1 MSYNS
6 DIEDDELGPREL
18 LAILWAHKILITL
31 FTGLSIFLAGHH
43 ALTTE
48 KKFTAKAIFQIEQ
61 TDNSSGFSLPKELG
75 GLASLA
81 GITDLGDM
89 SSAEIL
95 LERATGREFI
105 IKMQRKFSLDQDLY
119 FNSYIAGSEYKDPF
133 WKATIKKII
142 GWQKTELEE
151 KAIIEFNVLK
161 GFRENVLFELTEGG
175 AFVISVTHPNPQK
188 ASFYAN
194 NVMEEIRQMVES
206 DSKTAQDLRLTYLSE
221 TLADA
226 LQEMEDAQK
235 NLKNYALENS
245 ALAQENF
252 ISDSLKLDQIR
263 MEKRKVQEIADLLS
277 VIESLIK
284 SANLD
289 SKSYEALRS
298 SNPLVDD
305 INFRRILGMSETIS
319 AWSWPNI
326 ETIDAVSATLRD
338 RSKRL
343 DVEITNIEENA
354 QIYATSA
361 EDLAKYTRD
370 AKIAEATYTVLI
382 EQVKSQSL
390 AAGFQPNTFKVF
402 EYATPPLGPS
412 SPNRKLILAFGAA
425 FGIFIGCAI
434 SLMNGVRRGVY
445 YTRSALLADAKTNLS
460 LKSKS
465 IRRLSR
471 RSIPDII
478 SLLSKRRIVELD
490 EAALQLAYKKIIYV
504 MNYGGQP
511 SSSNA
516 TRLLAV
522 NSAQSG
528 RSIVLCDTTG
538 QAEKEIKDKPAHDSS
553 DLPIKSI
560 GENISVMTGA
570 DGASFFT
577 SKNFNTT
584 IKELTSRFDQVFL
597 CSSNK
602 NTHIG
607 LMALSEF
614 EPGLVLISGLRRTK
628 KLDITNNKSRLP
640 IDILFHD

>member
-1 MSYNS
+1 MSNNS
-6 DIEDDELGPREL
+6 NIEDDELGPREL
-18 LAILWAHKILITL
+18 LAVLWSHKILITL
-31 FTGLSIFLAGHH
+31 FAGLSIFLAGYY

-48 KKFTAKAIFQIEQ
+48 RKFTAKAIFQIEQ
-61 TDNSSGFSLPKELG
+61 TDNSSSFNLTKELG
-75 GLASLA
+75 SLASLA
-81 GITDLGDM
+81 GFSDLGEF
-89 SSAEIL
+89 SSSEIL
-95 LERATGREFI
+95 LERAVGREFI
-105 IKMQRKFSLDQDLY
+105 ISMQRKFSLDQDLY
-119 FNSYIAGSEYKDPF
+119 FNSYIAGLEYKDPF

-142 GWQKTELEE
+142 GWQKTELEK

-175 AFVISVTHPNPQK
+175 AIVISVTHINPQK

-194 NVMEEIRQMVES
+194 NIMEEIRQMVES

-263 MEKRKVQEIADLLS
+263 MEKRKVQEIAELLS

-319 AWSWPNI
+319 AWSWPDI

-390 AAGFQPNTFKVF
+390 AAGFQPDTFKVF

-412 SPNRKLILAFGAA
+412 SPNRKLILAFGAV
-425 FGIFIGCAI
+425 FGIFIGCAL
-434 SLMNGVRRGVY
+434 SLMNGMRRGVY
-445 YTRSALLADAKTNLS
+445 YTRSALLADARTNLS

-471 RSIPDII
+471 KSIPDVI

-490 EAALQLAYKKIIYV
+490 EAALKLAYKKIIYV

-528 RSIVLCDTTG
+528 RNVVLCDTTG
-538 QAEKEIKDKPAHDSS
+538 QAEKEIKDKPKHDSS

-560 GENISVMTGA
+560 GENISVMSGA

-584 IKELTSRFDQVFL
+584 IKELTGRFDQVFL

-602 NTHIG
+602 NAHIG

-614 EPGLVLISGLRRTK
+614 EAGLVLISGLRRTK
-628 KLDITNNKSRLP
+628 KIDIKNNKSRQP

>member
-1 MSYNS
+1 MSNNS

-18 LAILWAHKILITL
+18 LAVLWSHKILITL

-48 KKFTAKAIFQIEQ
+48 KKFTAKAVFQIEQ
-61 TDNSSGFSLPKELG
+61 TDTSSNFNLPKELG

-81 GITDLGDM
+81 GIADLGNM
-89 SSAEIL
+89 SSSEIL

-105 IKMQRKFSLDQDLY
+105 INVQRKFSLDQDPY
-119 FNSYIAGSEYKDPF
+119 FNSYITGSEYKDPF

-142 GWQKTELEE
+142 GWQKTELEK

-175 AFVISVTHPNPQK
+175 AIVISVTHANPQK

-412 SPNRKLILAFGAA
+412 SPNRKLILAFGAV
-425 FGIFIGCAI
+425 FGIFIGCAL
-434 SLMNGVRRGVY
+434 SLMNGARRGVY
-445 YTRSALLADAKTNLS
+445 YTRSALLADARTNLS

-465 IRRLSR
+465 IRRISR
-471 RSIPDII
+471 RSIADIV

-490 EAALQLAYKKIIYV
+490 EAALKLAYKKVIYV

-528 RSIVLCDTTG
+528 RSVVLCDTTG
-538 QAEKEIKDKPAHDSS
+538 QAEKDIKDKPTQDSS

-570 DGASFFT
+570 HGASFFT

-628 KLDITNNKSRLP
+628 KIDIKNNKSRMP

>member
-1 MSYNS
+1 MSNNS

-18 LAILWAHKILITL
+18 LAVLWSHKILITL

-48 KKFTAKAIFQIEQ
+48 KKFTAKAVFQIEQ
-61 TDNSSGFSLPKELG
+61 TDTSSNFNLPKELG

-81 GITDLGDM
+81 GIADLGNM
-89 SSAEIL
+89 SSSEIL

-105 IKMQRKFSLDQDLY
+105 INVQRKFSLDQDPY
-119 FNSYIAGSEYKDPF
+119 FNSYITGSEYKDPF

-142 GWQKTELEE
+142 GWQKTELEK

-175 AFVISVTHPNPQK
+175 AIVISVTHANPQK

-206 DSKTAQDLRLTYLSE
+206 ESKTAQDLRLTYLSE

-412 SPNRKLILAFGAA
+412 SPNRKLILAFGAV
-425 FGIFIGCAI
+425 FGIFIGCAL
-434 SLMNGVRRGVY
+434 SLMNGARRGVY
-445 YTRSALLADAKTNLS
+445 YTRSALLADARTNLS

-465 IRRLSR
+465 IRRISR
-471 RSIPDII
+471 RSIADIV

-490 EAALQLAYKKIIYV
+490 EAALKLAYKKVIYV

-528 RSIVLCDTTG
+528 RSVVLCDTTG
-538 QAEKEIKDKPAHDSS
+538 QAEKDIKDKPTQDSS

-570 DGASFFT
+570 HGASFFT

-628 KLDITNNKSRLP
+628 KIDIKNNKSRMP